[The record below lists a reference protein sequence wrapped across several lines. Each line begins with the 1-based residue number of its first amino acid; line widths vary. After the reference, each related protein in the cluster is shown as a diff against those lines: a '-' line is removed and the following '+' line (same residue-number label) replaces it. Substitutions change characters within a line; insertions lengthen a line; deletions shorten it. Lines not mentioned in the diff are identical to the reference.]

1 MQIGNE
7 VYSLTLRAINQWS
20 SLPRDFP
27 ALPIFKSRRDVSF
40 KDILWEL
47 FWGSSVVGD
56 IQDVRLN
63 DHNGPFWICNLRL
76 CKIDRALAIY
86 TTPDSCP
93 IDFSV
98 VMSIYTSC

>member
-7 VYSLTLRAINQWS
+7 VYSLTVRAINQWS

-47 FWGSSVVGD
+47 F
-56 IQDVRLN
+56 
-63 DHNGPFWICNLRL
+63 
-76 CKIDRALAIY
+76 
-86 TTPDSCP
+86 
-93 IDFSV
+93 
-98 VMSIYTSC
+98 